1 MGVPCGVAAVKEL
14 RRLGF
19 ELREQQW
26 SHRVARC
33 KPNDASLE
41 ERMDLA
47 SFTDPTKVVENR
59 LDSFVIR
66 SQPPL
71 QRGFV
76 LQDERHRNARL
87 NPRIGTDSLEELERR
102 AVAGVEGGDENIGIK
117 NGPDHLVW

>member
-47 SFTDPTKVVENR
+47 SFTDPTKVVEDR
-59 LDSFVIR
+59 LDSFVVGT
-66 SQPPL
+66 L
-71 QRGFV
+71 F
-76 LQDERHRNARL
+76 ERAWHAL
-87 NPRIGTDSLEELERR
+87 NSYLMAWLLWQAET
-102 AVAGVEGGDENIGIK
+102 
-117 NGPDHLVW
+117 